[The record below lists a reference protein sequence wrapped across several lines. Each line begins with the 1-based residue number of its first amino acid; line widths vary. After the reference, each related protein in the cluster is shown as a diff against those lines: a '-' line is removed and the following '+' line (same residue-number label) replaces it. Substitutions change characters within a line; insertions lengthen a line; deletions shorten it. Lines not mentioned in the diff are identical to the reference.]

1 MAVTQHL
8 VLPKEHTLSL
18 RLAAEIAARESVWR
32 ALHDTPGVV
41 STRVISPGLVELT
54 LQAGDPLG
62 YGSRT
67 WPVRVG
73 GAGLGDAE
81 NENNSAL
88 ALLGYLDLQAPVAV
102 RFAIPIAL
110 HGVDDAG
117 FCNASFWTNIL
128 REEPTLKGIA
138 QQAIRWLE
146 GTHHNGQGEEW
157 KDTERH
163 ATKGLEVI
171 RTYAALRRCSGLNR
185 IERTRNSLVLFNQF
199 DPAWISPEL
208 RRCLSG
214 PESAMLVNWPSLVTD
229 IGRGIYSFDL
239 FSPMFCDMLI
249 SEVDAFEATKLH
261 CRRPNTMNKLGLVVN
276 DIGLEPLL
284 TVILERLIAPM
295 CRSLYGNTDDA
306 AMITSAL
313 DHHHSFIVRYQAH
326 TSGRTPGSSG
336 ADEDGRKGLHMH
348 HDASEATLNVCLGRN
363 DFSGGSLR
371 FCGRYGDAD
380 HRSKGTVV
388 LHAKGRAILHLGR
401 QRHGADD
408 VSSGER
414 MNLILWARNSA
425 YRGAAAFGHVP
436 LDGTP
441 QKKESSVLDRL
452 CLSKSNDRD
461 YEEKLKLLDTAL
473 ALSF

>member
-8 VLPKEHTLSL
+8 VLPGEHSLSL
-18 RLAAEIAARESVWR
+18 RLAEAVNNVAVLR
-32 ALHDTPGVV
+32 ALNDTPGVV

-67 WPVRVG
+67 WPFRVG

-81 NENNSAL
+81 NENSSAL
-88 ALLGYLDLQAPVAV
+88 SLLGYLDLQAPVAV
-102 RFAIPIAL
+102 RFAVPIAL

-117 FCNASFWTNIL
+117 FCNASFWTDIL

-138 QQAIRWLE
+138 QEAVRWLE
-146 GTHHNGQGEEW
+146 GTHQEGQGEEW
-157 KDTERH
+157 KDTERY
-163 ATKGLEVI
+163 ATKGFEVI
-171 RTYAALRRCSGLNR
+171 RTYAAIRRYTDLNR
-185 IERTRNSLVLFNQF
+185 IEPSPNSPILFNQF
-199 DPAWISPEL
+199 EPGWISPAL
-208 RRCLSG
+208 RRYLSG
-214 PESAMLVNWPSLVTD
+214 PEASILVDWPNLVTH
-229 IGRGIYSFDL
+229 IGHGIYSFDL
-239 FSPMFCDMLI
+239 FSPMFCDMLVE
-249 SEVDAFEATKLH
+249 EVDAFEATKLR

-295 CRSLYGNTDDA
+295 CRSLYGTTEDA

-313 DHHHSFIVRYQAH
+313 DHHHSFIVRYQTHA
-326 TSGRTPGSSG
+326 SGCTPGSSTS
-336 ADEDGRKGLHMH
+336 DDGSKGLDMH

-363 DFSGGSLR
+363 DFIGGGLR

-380 HRSKGTVV
+380 HRTNGTVV
-388 LHAKGRAILHLGR
+388 LHTKGRAILHLGR

-408 VSSGER
+408 IESGER

-441 QKKESSVLDRL
+441 QKKESGVLDRL

-461 YEEKLKLLDTAL
+461 YEEKLKLLDA
-473 ALSF
+473 AFASSH